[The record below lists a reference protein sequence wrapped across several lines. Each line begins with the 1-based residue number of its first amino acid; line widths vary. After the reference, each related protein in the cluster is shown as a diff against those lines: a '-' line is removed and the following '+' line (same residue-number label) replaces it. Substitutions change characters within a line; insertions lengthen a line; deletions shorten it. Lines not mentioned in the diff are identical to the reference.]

1 MRVVSATI
9 GLTLLAGSAH
19 AGEVTLD
26 LPGDVEDSSITY
38 ACESGQVME
47 VRYVNG
53 GKASLAIFDWDGE
66 RYVASAAISGSGVRY
81 VGDRFVWWN
90 KGEEATLYDEL
101 AGADAEP
108 LVTCLEQ

>member
-1 MRVVSATI
+1 MREFVVAI
-9 GLTLLAGSAH
+9 GLILLTSSAH

-26 LPGDVEDSSITY
+26 LPGEIEDTTVSY
-38 ACESGQVME
+38 ACESGPVMD

-53 GKASLAIFDWDGE
+53 ASASLAIFDWEGE

-90 KGEEATLYDEL
+90 RGNEASLFDEL

-108 LVTCLEQ
+108 LATCVEQ